1 MVNRSPDRAGASIAT
16 PLACPSFSVATP
28 SLLTNVCSTA
38 ASIGA
43 YSAITAASPRW
54 IASSR
59 SESGRS
65 SGGSTDPQAI
75 NVTQFNWKLD
85 HRFSDK
91 DSLLQAVYERF
102 FSDALAAN
110 EFALDPSKWEGVRTA
125 ELLSTLVMGMIE
137 GYRSRRSL
145 IRALLLYAQT
155 HPDPAFRSH
164 AEQLRLQSL
173 ALFERLL
180 RDRRADIGHPHPERA
195 IRFVVML
202 IGHALE
208 TAVLSEAGG
217 GLSSGDFLSHA
228 PETASELSRVVYGYL
243 RVRGVERPRALSQSR
258 RLSG

>member
-1 MVNRSPDRAGASIAT
+1 MSQPLRTVQERGRNTIQRLLDATERTLESDGLEGATVPAIAARAKM
-16 PLACPSFSVATP
+16 SVG
-28 SLLTNVCSTA
+28 NV
-38 ASIGA
+38 
-43 YSAITAASPRW
+43 Y
-54 IASSR
+54 
-59 SESGRS
+59 
-65 SGGSTDPQAI
+65 
-75 NVTQFNWKLD
+75 K
-85 HRFSDK
+85 RFQDK
-91 DSLLQAVYERF
+91 DSLLRAVYERF
-102 FSDALAAN
+102 FSDSLAAN
-110 EFALDPSKWEGVRTA
+110 EFALDPAKWEGVRTPQ
-125 ELLSTLVMGMIE
+125 LLSTLVMGMIE

-164 AEQLRLQSL
+164 SEQLRLQSL
-173 ALFERLL
+173 ELFERLL

-195 IRFVVML
+195 IRFVVTL

-243 RVRGVERPRALSQSR
+243 RLRGVERPRALSQSR

>member
-1 MVNRSPDRAGASIAT
+1 MSQPLATVQERGRNTLQRLLDATEQTLESAGLEGATVPAIAARAGM
-16 PLACPSFSVATP
+16 SVG
-28 SLLTNVCSTA
+28 NV
-38 ASIGA
+38 
-43 YSAITAASPRW
+43 Y
-54 IASSR
+54 
-59 SESGRS
+59 
-65 SGGSTDPQAI
+65 
-75 NVTQFNWKLD
+75 K
-85 HRFSDK
+85 RFSDK
-91 DSLLQAVYERF
+91 DSLLRAVYERF

-110 EFALDPSKWEGVRTA
+110 EFALDPAKWEGSPTA
-125 ELLSTLVMGMIE
+125 ELISTLLIGMIE
-137 GYRSRRSL
+137 GYRIRRSL

-164 AEQLRLQSL
+164 TEQLRLQSL

-228 PETASELSRVVYGYL
+228 PETAGELSRIVNGYL
-243 RVRGVERPRALSQSR
+243 RVRGSERPRALSQSR

>member
-1 MVNRSPDRAGASIAT
+1 MSQPLRTVQERGRNTIQRLLDATERTLESDGLEGATVPAIAARAKM
-16 PLACPSFSVATP
+16 SVG
-28 SLLTNVCSTA
+28 NV
-38 ASIGA
+38 
-43 YSAITAASPRW
+43 Y
-54 IASSR
+54 
-59 SESGRS
+59 
-65 SGGSTDPQAI
+65 
-75 NVTQFNWKLD
+75 K
-85 HRFSDK
+85 RFQDK
-91 DSLLQAVYERF
+91 DSLLRAVYERF

-110 EFALDPSKWEGVRTA
+110 EFALDPAKWEGVRTPQ
-125 ELLSTLVMGMIE
+125 LLSTLVMGMIE

-164 AEQLRLQSL
+164 SEQLRLQSL
-173 ALFERLL
+173 ELFERLL

-195 IRFVVML
+195 IRFVVTL

-217 GLSSGDFLSHA
+217 GLSSGDFLSLA

-243 RVRGVERPRALSQSR
+243 RLRGVERPRALSQSR